1 MFLIGLRKVLSI
13 ILSFILGFF
22 TYPVSF
28 LPVRNDE
35 DITLSQGEFSTE
47 SVCLNG
53 ENAEIY
59 FDEDVTFSEDFLTLD
74 GKKTFNFSD
83 ITHGWYNYYG
93 ISYSSDAYI
102 KGTLSYR
109 CGAVAK
115 EENFFLE
122 PGENKEFYSYIDNM
136 LEGTKANAICSVSF
150 EPLDK
155 EISTIKID
163 GFSVFNRE
171 IPDENIFIQTENYK
185 IGVNLLWGG
194 ALSYMEDLNSDVE
207 AVEKDGRIFVD
218 SNAGERY
225 GAPVVNTNVN
235 LINRAD
241 TGRLVQ
247 QSYYGS
253 FTGQGYENGTYMG
266 NVWDYNPVQGGN
278 QFNENSKIVD
288 IRYNDNSIYIK
299 CQPLDWAKSKESITP
314 SYMEAN
320 YMIENKVVRV
330 SCRFTD
336 FSGYVTNVRDQEIP
350 AFYCIE
356 PFNRYVYYGGD
367 KPWTNDTLTVEPK
380 LIFWPDAGY
389 PKFNSLENWSAFIGE
404 FEDSF
409 GIGVYVTGETE
420 FLSGVFERE
429 KTTNHDPS
437 IDGTTSYIAVIRKM
451 ALESY
456 TPFEYD
462 YYLTTGNTT
471 EIRENFRTIAK

>member
-1 MFLIGLRKVLSI
+1 MFLIVLRNALSI
-13 ILSFILGFF
+13 VLSFILGFF
-22 TYPVSF
+22 TYPISF
-28 LPVRNDE
+28 LPSEKDT
-35 DITLSQGEFSTE
+35 DISLSQGEFSTE
-47 SVCLNG
+47 SVFLNG
-53 ENAEIY
+53 ESEKIY
-59 FDEDVTFSEDFLTLD
+59 FDEDVIFNEDFLTLD

-225 GAPVVNTNVN
+225 GAKVVNKNVN

-241 TGRLVQ
+241 TGRLVRKR
-247 QSYYGS
+247 YLYG
-253 FTGQGYENGTYMG
+253 
-266 NVWDYNPVQGGN
+266 
-278 QFNENSKIVD
+278 
-288 IRYNDNSIYIK
+288 
-299 CQPLDWAKSKESITP
+299 
-314 SYMEAN
+314 
-320 YMIENKVVRV
+320 
-330 SCRFTD
+330 
-336 FSGYVTNVRDQEIP
+336 
-350 AFYCIE
+350 
-356 PFNRYVYYGGD
+356 
-367 KPWTNDTLTVEPK
+367 
-380 LIFWPDAGY
+380 
-389 PKFNSLENWSAFIGE
+389 
-404 FEDSF
+404 
-409 GIGVYVTGETE
+409 
-420 FLSGVFERE
+420 
-429 KTTNHDPS
+429 
-437 IDGTTSYIAVIRKM
+437 
-451 ALESY
+451 
-456 TPFEYD
+456 
-462 YYLTTGNTT
+462 
-471 EIRENFRTIAK
+471 

>member
-1 MFLIGLRKVLSI
+1 MFLIAARKIFSI

-22 TYPVSF
+22 TYPISF
-28 LPVRNDE
+28 LPNSNDS
-35 DITLSQGEFSTE
+35 DFGISGGLFSEE
-47 SVCLNG
+47 SIVFNG
-53 ENAEIY
+53 ESEKIY
-59 FDEDVTFSEDFLTLD
+59 FDGDAAFDEGYLTLD
-74 GKKTFNFSD
+74 GKKTFNFTD

-93 ISYSSDAYI
+93 ISYSTDAYI
-102 KGTLSYR
+102 RGTLTYR
-109 CGAVAK
+109 CGTAEK
-115 EENFFLE
+115 SENFFLE
-122 PGENKEFYSYIDNM
+122 PGENKTFYSFIDNM
-136 LEGTKANAICSVSF
+136 LNGTKANAICSVSL
-150 EPLDK
+150 EALDK
-155 EISTIKID
+155 ENAKIKID

-171 IPDENIFIQTENYK
+171 IPDEDVFIQTDTYK

-207 AVEKDGRIFVD
+207 AVDVDGRIFVD

-225 GAPVVNTNVN
+225 DAEVVNSNVN

-253 FTGQGYENGTYMG
+253 FDGQGYEKGEYMG
-266 NVWDYNPVQGGN
+266 NIWDYNPVQGGN
-278 QFNENSKIVD
+278 RFNENSKIVD
-288 IRYNDNSIYIK
+288 LKCTENSIYIK
-299 CQPLDWAKSKESITP
+299 CQPLDWAKEKEFITP
-314 SYMEAN
+314 SYMEAT
-320 YMIENKVVRV
+320 YAIEGNTVRV

-336 FSGYVTNVRDQEIP
+336 FSGYITNVRDQEIP

-367 KPWTNDTLTVEPK
+367 KPWTNDELTIEPD

-404 FEDSF
+404 FDDSF
-409 GIGVYVTGETE
+409 GIGVYVCNETE
-420 FLSGVFERE
+420 FLSGVFMRE
-429 KTTNHDPS
+429 STTNHDPS

-451 ALESY
+451 ALQSY
-456 TPFEYD
+456 APFEYD

-471 EIRENFRTIAK
+471 EIRENFSAVAK

>member
-1 MFLIGLRKVLSI
+1 MFLITTRKILSI
-13 ILSFILGFF
+13 VISFIFGFF

-28 LPVRNDE
+28 LPVATDSDFEIPSGDFN
-35 DITLSQGEFSTE
+35 SE
-47 SVCLNG
+47 SIVLNG
-53 ENAEIY
+53 ENEKIY
-59 FDEDVTFSEDFLTLD
+59 FDGNVDFEKDYLTLD
-74 GKKTFNFSD
+74 GKKTFSFND

-93 ISYSSDAYI
+93 FVYSTDAYI
-102 KGTLSYR
+102 RGTLTYR
-109 CGAVAK
+109 CGAVEK
-115 EENFFLE
+115 SENFFLE
-122 PGENKEFYSYIDNM
+122 PGENKMFYSFIDNM
-136 LEGTKANAICSVSF
+136 LNGTKANAICCISF

-155 EISTIKID
+155 ENAKIRID

-171 IPDENIFIQTENYK
+171 IPDEDIFIQTDTYK

-194 ALSYMEDLNSDVE
+194 ALSYMEDLNSNVE

-218 SNAGERY
+218 SDAGKRY
-225 GAPVVNTNVN
+225 NAPVVNSNVN

-253 FTGQGYENGTYMG
+253 FDGQGYEKGEFMG
-266 NVWDYNPVQGGN
+266 NIWDYNPVQGGN
-278 QFNENSKIVD
+278 QFNEASKIVD
-288 IRYNDNSIYIK
+288 VRYDENSIYIK
-299 CQPLDWAKSKESITP
+299 CQPLDWAKEKEHITP
-314 SYMEAN
+314 SYMEAT
-320 YMIENKVVRV
+320 YAIEDDLVKV

-336 FSGYVTNVRDQEIP
+336 FSGYVANERDQEIP

-367 KPWTNDTLTVEPK
+367 KPWTNDALTVEPE

-389 PKFNSLENWSAFIGE
+389 PTFNSLENWSAFIGE
-404 FEDSF
+404 FDDSF
-409 GIGVYVTGETE
+409 GIGVYVTGETA

-437 IDGTTSYIAVIRKM
+437 VDGTTSYIAVIRKM
-451 ALESY
+451 ALKSY
-456 TPFEYD
+456 SPFEYD

-471 EIRENFRTIAK
+471 EIRENFSTIAK